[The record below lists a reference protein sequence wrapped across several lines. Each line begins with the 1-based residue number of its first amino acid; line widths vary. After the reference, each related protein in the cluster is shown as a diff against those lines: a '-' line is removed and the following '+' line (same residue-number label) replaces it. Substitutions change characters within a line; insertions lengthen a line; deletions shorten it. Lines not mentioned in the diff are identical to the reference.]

1 MRYFQS
7 NTMEQN
13 VNFDYQRGER
23 TGIPEAIFCEGKTK
37 ETILGLLEKFSSEGA
52 PPVLFT
58 RLAADIFHDL
68 KRKFQKQYRYDE
80 TAGVAFRQPLNQEI
94 YGKVAIVSAGT
105 SDANVAWEAAKTLEY
120 LGIRTE
126 VFEDCGVAGLW
137 RLQAR
142 LAEIN
147 DCQVIIAIAG
157 MEGALVSVLAGL
169 TPRPIIGVPTSIGY
183 GVCEKGKTALR
194 SMLSSCAPGISVV
207 NIDNG
212 YGAACFAAKILMTFS
227 SIQP

>member
-1 MRYFQS
+1 
-7 NTMEQN
+7 MEQN

-94 YGKVAIVSAGT
+94 YSLK
-105 SDANVAWEAAKTLEY
+105 
-120 LGIRTE
+120 
-126 VFEDCGVAGLW
+126 
-137 RLQAR
+137 
-142 LAEIN
+142 
-147 DCQVIIAIAG
+147 
-157 MEGALVSVLAGL
+157 
-169 TPRPIIGVPTSIGY
+169 
-183 GVCEKGKTALR
+183 
-194 SMLSSCAPGISVV
+194 
-207 NIDNG
+207 
-212 YGAACFAAKILMTFS
+212 LMTVRSLMPSPVWKEPLSAFL
-227 SIQP
+227 PD